1 MVFWRPIPALAETLH
16 SRQGHTPGEE
26 HVTAL
31 HAGRERPA
39 GVRFA
44 ALFVVLP
51 IVACAAGGDSMAPSE
66 FTVQFTATND
76 LLAPVTF
83 LVDGSPYAILSTG
96 RSTGLSLSSKAHVT
110 WVSAKPADSRGQ
122 PIPDEI
128 GEVSVSVAAIN
139 GVLEITNVINDQT
152 YITAS
157 IYNYAT
163 IPASIGVYDG
173 TMVSCAS
180 QVPGATPTTAGFT
193 QTGYYRLTA
202 KTEFRAYGTPDC
214 SGVYIAWTQSE
225 LANFQAK
232 SGRVTLALSAS
243 P

>member
-1 MVFWRPIPALAETLH
+1 LATEP
-16 SRQGHTPGEE
+16 SPGRNIAFGVGHILGEE

-31 HAGRERPA
+31 NAGRERPA
-39 GVRFA
+39 GLRPLA
-44 ALFVVLP
+44 ALLIVLP
-51 IVACAAGGDSMAPSE
+51 FVACSGGSDSMAPIE
-66 FTVQFTATND
+66 FTVRFNATND

-83 LVDGSPYAILSTG
+83 LVDGSPYAILSSG
-96 RSTGLSLSSKAHVT
+96 RSTGLSFSSKAHVT
-110 WVSAKPADSRGQ
+110 WISAKPADSRGQ

-157 IYNYAT
+157 IFNQGNA
-163 IPASIGVYDG
+163 PASIGVYDG
-173 TMVSCAS
+173 TTVSCAS
-180 QVPGATPTTAGFT
+180 QVPAATPTTAGFT

-202 KTEFRAYGTPDC
+202 KTEFRAYPTPDC
-214 SGVYIAWTQSE
+214 SGVYTAWPQSV
-225 LANFQAK
+225 LANFEAK
-232 SGRVTLALSAS
+232 SGLLKLTLSAL